1 LRDRESETPGK
12 GDAGA
17 IQYGSGQYLARAASM
32 CCCTRPDGVD
42 LLRRFDA
49 VAFAGQAHV
58 HEDHRG
64 LLAPRQCH
72 RLVGAARDT
81 ADLIAELLDDDLEV
95 FGDEEL
101 VLDDQYAW
109 CRRHGSHPI
118 DFRISTRRIAR
129 AAAQAAPAV

>member
-1 LRDRESETPGK
+1 MRDRESETPGK

-64 LLAPRQCH
+64 SSRRAS
-72 RLVGAARDT
+72 AT
-81 ADLIAELLDDDLEV
+81 ASSAL
-95 FGDEEL
+95 
-101 VLDDQYAW
+101 
-109 CRRHGSHPI
+109 
-118 DFRISTRRIAR
+118 R
-129 AAAQAAPAV
+129 AIPQTS